1 MNRHERKE
9 DEVRRLLSAG
19 HPQVPGDL
27 TARAVAR
34 GVRLLRRARVLRRI
48 GWTLFALAVV
58 AFLVWA
64 SVARPW
70 EAPPVDVPPPLEGF

>member
-27 TARAVAR
+27 AARAVAR
-34 GVRLLRRARVLRRI
+34 GVRLLRRDRVLRRI
-48 GWTLFALAVV
+48 GWTLLALGVV

-70 EAPPVDVPPPLEGF
+70 EVPPADVTPPLEGW